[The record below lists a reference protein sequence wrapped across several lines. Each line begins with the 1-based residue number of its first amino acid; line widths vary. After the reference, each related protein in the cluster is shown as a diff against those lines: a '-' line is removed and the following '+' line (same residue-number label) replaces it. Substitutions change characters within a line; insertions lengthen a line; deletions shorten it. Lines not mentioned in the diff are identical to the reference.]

1 MLELFI
7 HYTGRWRKFP
17 VKTSTLISA
26 LNMEDSDYF
35 VLSWNSDVFLAYY
48 ETHRNR
54 NILLCWR
61 KPTKTT
67 FPINWIFGILLV
79 PSSYVWHDGHSES
92 YLVSVS
98 VTIMMDHQPPLRQTQ
113 AGLWRRSRME
123 YPPTL
128 SLCPPIITQISS
140 DHFARNV
147 SNISL
152 ESRAT
157 SQQPAGKG
165 NICAYSQSFC

>member
-1 MLELFI
+1 MKEISSKDLDTYLSTK
-7 HYTGRWRKFP
+7 YGRLWLLCPFMKKRCHP
-17 VKTSTLISA
+17 CLLWDTV
-26 LNMEDSDYF
+26 
-35 VLSWNSDVFLAYY
+35 
-48 ETHRNR
+48 NR

-98 VTIMMDHQPPLRQTQ
+98 VTIMMDHQPTLRQTQ

-128 SLCPPIITQISS
+128 SQCPPIITQISF